1 MNISFVAQC
10 AIVVITSLL
19 VSVIL
24 APYLWDAAG
33 YVETIL
39 NNPMWENLR

>member
-1 MNISFVAQC
+1 MNLSFIAQC
-10 AIVVITSLL
+10 TLVVVSALA

-39 NNPMWENLR
+39 NNPIWENLR